1 MTTILNY
8 TTKRFHVSVFQLET
22 PKLYP
27 YLSLSQP
34 RITLTLSRKQP
45 SGSRLPRFFK
55 MIELGNAGR
64 ISDLT
69 HTYFSV
75 SMGSRRIILMIRWS
89 HKRRSC
95 QTIPSVWTLSLPF
108 GLTIHIIKRKGKNTL
123 AVEGGKNSG
132 AITLRT
138 PSSVVMR
145 FLSSIERWLNKE
157 TKKPMTGSDP
167 L

>member
-8 TTKRFHVSVFQLET
+8 TTKRFRVYLSRYLMRR
-22 PKLYP
+22 LYP
-27 YLSLSQP
+27 YPSCDHLVT
-34 RITLTLSRKQP
+34 TLTLSKNQYYGLRSQK
-45 SGSRLPRFFK
+45 SYK
-55 MIELGNAGR
+55 MIQLGNEDR
-64 ISDLT
+64 IL
-69 HTYFSV
+69 V
-75 SMGSRRIILMIRWS
+75 SMRIYYYESTVFLRITLMIRWS